1 MDMDMDDMDMDMR
14 LSMHMCMHMCI
25 FCRARNKILHTMRT
39 LERERPAS
47 RALR

>member
-1 MDMDMDDMDMDMR
+1 MDMDMDMDMDMR